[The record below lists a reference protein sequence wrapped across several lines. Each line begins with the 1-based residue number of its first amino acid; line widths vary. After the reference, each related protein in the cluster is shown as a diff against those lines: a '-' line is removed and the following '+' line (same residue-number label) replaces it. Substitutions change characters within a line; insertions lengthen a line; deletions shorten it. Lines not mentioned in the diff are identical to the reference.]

1 MTPLPYAMRVAVG
14 AALLVAPLHTS
25 ADVWP
30 AALAELS
37 EAEGALLQTDGRYLS
52 SSSLMLGDLTATDG
66 GMLRARAAA
75 TSARAAA
82 EQLVLAAK
90 RENKNDAARRM
101 VRAREEARRQA
112 SSLLGLD
119 AAATEQ
125 TPAAGAAPSVVVALL
140 QHTLCSEDC
149 NSRGLCIGGGC
160 VCDAGFLG
168 ATCERRRCPSDC
180 SGRGYCFDGRCQ
192 CSDVFGGKD
201 CSESLDAPAV
211 VALQMEQ
218 AHGRTSSAAAHGSA
232 AAAQVAAR
240 VLQPHLKSA
249 TLSAP
254 PLPQPSAQ
262 QRAGTGSA
270 TPKAFPRVS
279 WPALPSRGTSM
290 QDPLAALSVD
300 SLLRPGE
307 SKTLGHSSR
316 TGSELLAESKLQP
329 AHRYSPSAASWV
341 QDMAK
346 ARPFQPA
353 APMLAAAAAAGPAAA
368 APAAAAAAAAAPA
381 APATPPEAAAAAV
394 PDADVAGER
403 RIAFLSTGGG
413 NVATKAAPPARPG
426 HTALAAL
433 LGRAAAQQG
442 SSAPAAGTAPE
453 VQREAPAGGSR
464 HPLLASLFA
473 SVSGV
478 GGVRLRRSL

>member
-1 MTPLPYAMRVAVG
+1 MTPLPYAMRVAFG
-14 AALLVAPLHTS
+14 AALLATPLHTS
-25 ADVWP
+25 ADVRP

-37 EAEGALLQTDGRYLS
+37 EVEGALLQTDGRYLS

-75 TSARAAA
+75 TSARTAA

-119 AAATEQ
+119 AATEQ
-125 TPAAGAAPSVVVALL
+125 TPAAATAPSVVVALL

-192 CSDVFGGKD
+192 CSGVFGGKD

-218 AHGRTSSAAAHGSA
+218 AHGRTSSAVAHGSA
-232 AAAQVAAR
+232 AAAQAAAR

-307 SKTLGHSSR
+307 SKTLGDSSR
-316 TGSELLAESKLQP
+316 TGAELLIESKTQP

-346 ARPFQPA
+346 ARPPQPA
-353 APMLAAAAAAGPAAA
+353 TPPLAAEMAAA
-368 APAAAAAAAAAPA
+368 APQ
-381 APATPPEAAAAAV
+381 PEAAAAA
-394 PDADVAGER
+394 ADVVAEQHV
-403 RIAFLSTGGG
+403 ALLSTDGGQIVTKG
-413 NVATKAAPPARPG
+413 VRTDATSSSHEATPLARPAS
-426 HTALAAL
+426 TALAAL
-433 LGRAAAQQG
+433 LGRAAALQA
-442 SSAPAAGTAPE
+442 SSAPAAGAAPE
-453 VQREAPAGGSR
+453 VQREAPAGGNR

-473 SVSGV
+473 SVSGA
-478 GGVRLRRSL
+478 GGVHLRRSL